1 MVDGVVCTAVPVH
14 RQRVCGWL
22 PTDFRAAAN
31 AKHAAPWALVACETC
46 ASIGMLCVVSVLG
59 VGREGWKMDK
69 AELRPLVLEVLRRE
83 GQTHLHAIDHE
94 IRRLAPEYQRHDILM
109 LQEIIWE
116 LLLQGVLAPG
126 KNSLNLNL
134 PFVHVTEYG
143 ARCLEEDA
151 LVLHDPDG
159 YLERLE
165 QHVSDPLDEVVRESV
180 RESLLAFLAGRFIAA
195 AAMLGMAAERC
206 LDLVIVAYLEAVA
219 DPARKHAFE
228 GALKGAAG
236 IQDRFDIVKKEL
248 VALSLPKE
256 LRDALDPLWSGLS
269 GLVRYTRDDAGHPVV
284 RAVDRSTVHA
294 NLLLYPQYCKQVYEL
309 IGHLGTNRP

>member
-1 MVDGVVCTAVPVH
+1 
-14 RQRVCGWL
+14 
-22 PTDFRAAAN
+22 
-31 AKHAAPWALVACETC
+31 
-46 ASIGMLCVVSVLG
+46 
-59 VGREGWKMDK
+59 MDK

-94 IRRLAPEYQRHDILM
+94 IRRLAPEYQRQDILE
-109 LQEIIWE
+109 LQEILWE

-165 QHVSDPLDEVVRESV
+165 PHVSDPLDEVVRESV
-180 RESLLAFLAGRFIAA
+180 RESLLAFLSGRFIAA

-206 LDLVIVAYLEAVA
+206 LDLVIAACLEAVA
-219 DPARKHAFE
+219 DPSRKQAFE
-228 GALKGAAG
+228 GAVNDAAG
-236 IQDRFDIVKKEL
+236 RIRDRFDIVRKEL
-248 VALSLPKE
+248 AALSLPEE
-256 LRDALDPLWSGLS
+256 LRDGLDPLWSGLS
-269 GLVRYTRDDAGHPVV
+269 GLVRYTRGDAGQPVV
-284 RAVDRSTVHA
+284 RAVDRSTAHA
-294 NLLLYPQYCKQVYEL
+294 NLLLFPQYCKQVYEL
-309 IGHLGTNRP
+309 IGHLRTNRP

>member
-1 MVDGVVCTAVPVH
+1 
-14 RQRVCGWL
+14 
-22 PTDFRAAAN
+22 
-31 AKHAAPWALVACETC
+31 
-46 ASIGMLCVVSVLG
+46 
-59 VGREGWKMDK
+59 MDK

-83 GQTHLHAIDHE
+83 GQTHLHAVDHQ
-94 IRRLAPEYQRHDILM
+94 IRRRAPEYQRHDILI

-159 YLERLE
+159 YLERL
-165 QHVSDPLDEVVRESV
+165 QHHVGSPLDEVVLESV
-180 RESLLAFLAGRFIAA
+180 REGLLTFLSGRFVAA

-206 LDLVIVAYLEAVA
+206 LDLVIAAYLEAVA
-219 DPARKHAFE
+219 DPTRKQAFE
-228 GALKGAAG
+228 AALKDAAG
-236 IQDRFDIVKKEL
+236 SVEDRFDVVRKEL

-256 LRDALDPLWSGLS
+256 SKEALEPLFAGLS
-269 GLVRYTRDDAGHPVV
+269 NLVRYIRDDAGHPVV
-284 RAVDRSTVHA
+284 RAVDRSAAHA
-294 NLLLYPQYCKQVYEL
+294 HLLLFPQYCRQVYTL
-309 IGHLGTNRP
+309 IDHLGTTRP

>member
-1 MVDGVVCTAVPVH
+1 
-14 RQRVCGWL
+14 
-22 PTDFRAAAN
+22 
-31 AKHAAPWALVACETC
+31 
-46 ASIGMLCVVSVLG
+46 
-59 VGREGWKMDK
+59 MDK

-94 IRRLAPEYQRHDILM
+94 IRRLAPEYERHDILM
-109 LQEIIWE
+109 LQEILWE
-116 LLLQGVLAPG
+116 LLLQGVLSPG

-159 YLERLE
+159 YLEQLE
-165 QHVSDPLDEVVRESV
+165 RHVSDPLDEVVRESV

-195 AAMLGMAAERC
+195 AGMLGMAAERC

-219 DPARKHAFE
+219 DPSRKQAFE
-228 GALKGAAG
+228 AALKDAAG
-236 IQDRFDIVKKEL
+236 SVKDRFDIVRKEL
-248 VALSLPKE
+248 EALSLPKE
-256 LRDALDPLWSGLS
+256 LRDALEPLWSGLS

-284 RAVDRSTVHA
+284 RAVDRGTAHA
-294 NLLLYPQYCKQVYEL
+294 NLLLFPQYCKQVYGL
-309 IGHLGTNRP
+309 IGQLRTNRP